1 MLFSPKPLGNRTLSP
16 EILKEDKK
24 GCVRIGPC
32 GIGQEALYLNSFYID
47 RRYYITFTDV
57 RRVYKRIAMSKG
69 GFTGKGVFGSI
80 PYLVVEFSNGL
91 EKQCNFKYEDQVD
104 GFLQE
109 LRRRHPEIPV
119 HSKEAEKKLK
129 EAEEKEMLRY
139 KKDEELS
146 ASALETRADL
156 ERAKAFLADKS
167 EITDELSNSARTR
180 RIIENIN
187 PTYKFAALAIFLM
200 SAAAAVFGIYA
211 VATHMGMAIYFVL
224 FGIAGMF
231 FAMSTRV
238 LPTGNNNRRAVENR
252 WREAVS
258 ASKDMISGYG
268 DFPLPAQYAHPVV
281 LDRMIRVIR
290 EGRAGSREEALSVVK
305 EDLKALNNTV
315 TVSQKEYDEVV
326 TVKPMFLVCDYRD
339 EVA

>member
-1 MLFSPKPLGNRTLSP
+1 MLITPKPLGNRKLSQ
-16 EILKEDKK
+16 EELKSDKK
-24 GCVRIGPC
+24 GCTKIGPC

-47 RRYYITFTDV
+47 RYYYVTYTDV

-91 EKQCNFKYEDQVD
+91 EKQCNFKFEDQVD
-104 GFLQE
+104 MLLQE
-109 LRRRHPEIPV
+109 LHRRHPEIPV

-129 EAEEKEMLRY
+129 EAEEKERARY

-146 ASALETRADL
+146 QSALDSISEL
-156 ERAKAFLADKS
+156 ERAKGYLENKS
-167 EITDELSNSARTR
+167 EITDELSNSAKTW
-180 RIIENIN
+180 RIIENIK

-200 SAAAAVFGIYA
+200 SACAVVFGMYA
-211 VATHMGMAIYFVL
+211 VSVKMGLAIYFVL
-224 FGIAGMF
+224 FGIAGIF

-238 LPTGNNNRRAVENR
+238 LPTGRNNRKYAEAR
-252 WREAVS
+252 WREAYDSVKELT
-258 ASKDMISGYG
+258 AGYG
-268 DFPLPAQYAHPVV
+268 KFPVPAQYAHPVV
-281 LDRMIRVIR
+281 IDRMVRVIR
-290 EGRAGSREEALSVVK
+290 EGRAETTDEALSVVK

-326 TVKPMFLVCDYRD
+326 TVKPMFMVCDYKD
-339 EVA
+339 EV